1 MTGNKKVLCKTC
13 YKEMRSDNL
22 ARHMKQHFK
31 KNENNP
37 VTNIDSMIKRIMNL
51 QKECTELSNKYP
63 SNWISDLQER
73 NQNLLEKCLNMR
85 KESRQKKKETQELKQ
100 KLAEAR
106 KARFETEAKYQKML
120 SSYDDTDSEDTQ
132 MNSESEDE
140 IIEDMEQVAAEMK
153 KSC

>member
-37 VTNIDSMIKRIMNL
+37 VTNIDSMIKRIMDL

-73 NQNLLEKCLNMR
+73 NQNLIEKCL
-85 KESRQKKKETQELKQ
+85 KESREKEKETQELKQ
-100 KLAEAR
+100 KTC
-106 KARFETEAKYQKML
+106 K
-120 SSYDDTDSEDTQ
+120 SS
-132 MNSESEDE
+132 
-140 IIEDMEQVAAEMK
+140 
-153 KSC
+153 KSQI

>member
-37 VTNIDSMIKRIMNL
+37 VTNIDSMIKRIMDL

-73 NQNLLEKCLNMR
+73 NQNLIEKYLNMR
-85 KESRQKKKETQELKQ
+85 KESRQKEKETQNHHHFDDFSSLGNSSNSHFTVDS
-100 KLAEAR
+100 R
-106 KARFETEAKYQKML
+106 VETK
-120 SSYDDTDSEDTQ
+120 T
-132 MNSESEDE
+132 
-140 IIEDMEQVAAEMK
+140 
-153 KSC
+153 C

>member
-1 MTGNKKVLCKTC
+1 MTGNKKVLFKTC

-31 KNENNP
+31 KNKNNP
-37 VTNIDSMIKRIMNL
+37 VTNIDSMIKRIMDL

-73 NQNLLEKCLNMR
+73 NQNRIEKCLNMR

-100 KLAEAR
+100 KYL
-106 KARFETEAKYQKML
+106 QKL
-120 SSYDDTDSEDTQ
+120 EKPDLKQRQNTRR
-132 MNSESEDE
+132 
-140 IIEDMEQVAAEMK
+140 
-153 KSC
+153 C

>member
-1 MTGNKKVLCKTC
+1 MSGNKKVLCKTC

-63 SNWISDLQER
+63 GNWISNLQQR

-85 KESRQKKKETQELKQ
+85 KESRQEKKETKTC
-100 KLAEAR
+100 R
-106 KARFETEAKYQKML
+106 
-120 SSYDDTDSEDTQ
+120 SS
-132 MNSESEDE
+132 
-140 IIEDMEQVAAEMK
+140 
-153 KSC
+153 KSQI